1 MWLLIPIVETIDG
14 AENCDNAGIVYSFLD
29 SNKIGETH
37 SVFYI
42 AYASHLESRSKLQ
55 MKYTT
60 GISRYDSGPLQV
72 TLYCLCGDA
81 FFFFLSDS
89 SKSDDYGETGQDL
102 FETSMVGSP
111 FISRRKR
118 GGNGVLI
125 VADIQEVIGSIL
137 AIKIWTNG
145 VVPIRAGV
153 LITAGLIVSGFIA
166 TLCGNYVDYGGISA
180 APPPPPPPPTKE
192 KAPKSPK
199 E

>member
-1 MWLLIPIVETIDG
+1 MKTTNDMRKISILEEG
-14 AENCDNAGIVYSFLD
+14 ENRVSLFHMQVQLVHFVC
-29 SNKIGETH
+29 K
-37 SVFYI
+37 YI
-42 AYASHLESRSKLQ
+42 
-55 MKYTT
+55 
-60 GISRYDSGPLQV
+60 
-72 TLYCLCGDA
+72 
-81 FFFFLSDS
+81 FFA
-89 SKSDDYGETGQDL
+89 T
-102 FETSMVGSP
+102 
-111 FISRRKR
+111 

-125 VADIQEVIGSIL
+125 VADIQEVIGSTL